1 MEDLHNPA
9 PKAQR
14 TFLSKERY
22 KGTGGMA
29 WYLRV
34 PAILT
39 EDLRLKLRAPAYVMV
54 NNHLTLAVPG
64 DLLPYSDFTTV
75 DVSVFILHLAT

>member
-1 MEDLHNPA
+1 MVQQLKVLPA
-9 PKAQR
+9 
-14 TFLSKERY
+14 
-22 KGTGGMA
+22 
-29 WYLRV
+29 
-34 PAILT
+34 LT